1 MATTVLGVAIFV
13 LVSLLRF
20 NDPSGSFAGLTD
32 DHFFYLTRGWQ
43 ILFGD
48 LPVRDFVD
56 HGAPLYYYVAAGVQT
71 IIGRGTFSE
80 VLFSSAMLGLSASLV
95 FWLSARASGS
105 ILLGLLG
112 ATFFVCLDP
121 RFYNYPKF
129 LTYLAAIPLLWKFA
143 DAPGERPRLWLAVV
157 TVVSFLFRHDH
168 GAFIAVSMAVLLLQL
183 RHIPWMERL
192 KHAVIYGLL
201 VLAMLA
207 PYLLFIQRNGGL
219 AAYFE
224 QASAWAERDR
234 DRAPVVFPGLFEN
247 PDGVAEETEAAGGVS
262 RVVWVLRDNMVAWI
276 FYTEIA
282 LPFFALFVLWMSSDA
297 GRPGWQHARAKLATV
312 AIVAI
317 MLDAYFLRSPLEARL
332 ADPSVPLAILLSW
345 LVMAVGRL
353 AYSSRSLSPRAQSS
367 PWLVRGLVVTGAAV
381 IAFVLVA
388 TLSRDFYDRLDRSSM
403 AERLGKPPER
413 ALQIARQL
421 RDEWDLRTWESKTE
435 RPDLITLSM
444 YVNACTAPADRVL
457 VQGYLPQVLALA
469 RRAFAGGHADLRPGF
484 FDTTAAERLT
494 LDRLRRQSVP
504 IMLLETGQALENF
517 RSSFPLV
524 TAHIDERYRLAG
536 THEFD
541 GRFGISLFVRK
552 DLAPTSTWG
561 PLGWPCYG
569 TGRVG

>member
-1 MATTVLGVAIFV
+1 MATTVLGVAIFG
-13 LVSLLRF
+13 LVWLLRF
-20 NDPSGSFAGLTD
+20 NDPGGSFAGLTD
-32 DHFFYLTRGWQ
+32 DHLFYLIRGWQ

-48 LPVRDFVD
+48 LPARDFVD

-71 IIGRGTFSE
+71 VVGRGTFSE
-80 VLFSSAMLGLSASLV
+80 VLFSSAMLGLSASLI

-105 ILLGLLG
+105 MLVGLVG

-168 GAFIAVSMAVLLLQL
+168 GAFIAVSVAVLLVQL

-192 KHAVIYGLL
+192 KHAVVYGLL

-207 PYLLFIQRNGGL
+207 PYLVFIQRNGGIM
-219 AAYFE
+219 AYFE

-234 DRAPVVFPGLFEN
+234 GRAPMVFPGLFEN
-247 PDGVAEETEAAGGVS
+247 PDGVADETQTATGVS

-282 LPFFALFVLWMSSDA
+282 LPFFALFVLWMSSDG

-312 AIVAI
+312 AILAI

-345 LVMAVGRL
+345 LVVAVPRL
-353 AYSSRSLSPRAQSS
+353 VVAGRSLSPAAQAS
-367 PWLVRGLVVTGAAV
+367 PWLVRGLVAIGAAA
-381 IAFVLVA
+381 IAFILLG
-388 TLSRDFYDRLDRSSM
+388 TLSRDFYDRLDGASM
-403 AERLGKPPER
+403 AERVGKPPER

-421 RDEWDLRTWESKTE
+421 QAEWDLRTWEARAD

-469 RRAFAGGHADLRPGF
+469 KRAFAGGHADLRPGF
-484 FDTTAAERLT
+484 FDTESAQRLT

-504 IMLLETGQALENF
+504 IMLLDAEQSLDNF
-517 RSSFPLV
+517 RSSFPLI
-524 TAHIDERYRLAG
+524 AAYIDEQYQVAG

-541 GRFGISLFVRK
+541 ERFGISLFVRK
-552 DLAPTSTWG
+552 DLTPRSTWE

-569 TGRVG
+569 TGRVS